1 VQVEISPGPL
11 SPTEL
16 DLGMPMD
23 WHVMSGGVIQ
33 KKKTKGDEES

>member
-1 VQVEISPGPL
+1 LKFLLAL

-16 DLGMPMD
+16 DLGMPMA

-33 KKKTKGDEES
+33 KKKNKGDEQTWG